1 MDVLKQIQEAFVLV
15 ASIIVALTT
24 VIGAY
29 EKWWLKPREARKE
42 KERQAERDEMR
53 KLVEVM
59 VEPFM
64 EFSQASEAD
73 RKFLNQEVV
82 ELKGRV
88 SIVEEKV
95 DEFTT
100 KVVYKEEY

>member
-1 MDVLKQIQEAFVLV
+1 MELLKDVQEPLVLV

-42 KERQAERDEMR
+42 KERQAERDEM
-53 KLVEVM
+53 KELVEVM
-59 VEPFM
+59 VEPFRD
-64 EFSQASEAD
+64 FTKSSEED
-73 RKFLNQEVV
+73 RSKLNAEVSL
-82 ELKGRV
+82 LKGRV
-88 SIVEEKV
+88 TVVEEKV

>member
-1 MDVLKQIQEAFVLV
+1 MDVLKDIQEPLVLV

-42 KERQAERDEMR
+42 KERQAERDEM
-53 KLVEVM
+53 KELVEVM
-59 VEPFM
+59 VEPFKD
-64 EFSQASEAD
+64 FTKASEED
-73 RKFLNQEVV
+73 RGKLNAEVTM
-82 ELKGRV
+82 LKGRV
-88 SIVEEKV
+88 TVVEERV
-95 DEFTT
+95 DDITT

>member
-1 MDVLKQIQEAFVLV
+1 MDVLKQIQEPLVLV

-42 KERQAERDEMR
+42 KERQAEREEMR
-53 KLVEVM
+53 ELVEVM
-59 VEPFM
+59 VEPFR

-73 RKFLNQEVV
+73 RKFLNKEVV

-88 SIVEEKV
+88 SVVEEKV
-95 DEFTT
+95 DSITT

>member
-1 MDVLKQIQEAFVLV
+1 MDVLKQIQEPLVLV

-42 KERQAERDEMR
+42 KERQAEREEMR
-53 KLVEVM
+53 ELVEVM
-59 VEPFM
+59 VKPFK
-64 EFSQASEAD
+64 EFSQVSEAD

-100 KVVYKEEY
+100 KVTYKEEY

>member
-1 MDVLKQIQEAFVLV
+1 MDVLKQIQEPLVLV

-42 KERQAERDEMR
+42 KERHAEREEMR
-53 KLVEVM
+53 KLVENM
-59 VEPFM
+59 VEPFK

-73 RKFLNQEVV
+73 RKFLNEEVV
-82 ELKGRV
+82 ELKGRM

-95 DEFTT
+95 DDFTT
-100 KVVYKEEY
+100 KVIYREEY

>member
-1 MDVLKQIQEAFVLV
+1 MDVLKQIQEPLVLV

-53 KLVEVM
+53 ELVEVM
-59 VEPFM
+59 VEPFKV
-64 EFSQASEAD
+64 FTKVSEAD
-73 RKFLNQEVV
+73 RGKLNAEVV

-88 SIVEEKV
+88 SVVEEKV
-95 DEFTT
+95 DSITT

>member
-1 MDVLKQIQEAFVLV
+1 MDVLKQIQEPLILV

-29 EKWWLKPREARKE
+29 EKWWLKPRDARKVQ
-42 KERQAERDEMR
+42 ERQAEREEMR
-53 KLVEVM
+53 ELVEVM
-59 VEPFM
+59 VEPFKK
-64 EFSQASEAD
+64 FSQASEAD
-73 RKFLNQEVV
+73 RQFLNQEVV

-100 KVVYKEEY
+100 KVTYKEEY

>member
-1 MDVLKQIQEAFVLV
+1 MELLKDIQEPLILV

-29 EKWWLKPREARKE
+29 EKWWLKPREGRKE

-53 KLVEVM
+53 ELVEVM
-59 VEPFM
+59 VEPFKD
-64 EFSQASEAD
+64 FTKASEAD
-73 RKFLNQEVV
+73 RGKLNEEVTL
-82 ELKGRV
+82 LKGRV

-95 DEFTT
+95 DGITT
-100 KVVYKEEY
+100 KIVYKEE